1 MVKQFSYI
9 NIGLS
14 LSLGWY
20 GTYLPRC
27 ENYVRLH
34 HETFKYFNFYAGF
47 TQFQKSI
54 SGLKLPILPVLSNW
68 PGIHAPLGASWCD
81 TLFTWAHQCAAS
93 CVWIPDPNRFCL
105 KKISENPPRN
115 FKFFHVGFIQF
126 REGVSYQ
133 VWVYKTISN
142 YYSEYLA
149 VIDMKHVSSGK
160 EQTLTSAFRAKRRFL
175 SLMMQEKFYFMIH
188 FFH

>member
-1 MVKQFSYI
+1 MIRNLSFTLWKLCEIAPRNFQIFQFLCKFYSV
-9 NIGLS
+9 S
-14 LSLGWY
+14 
-20 GTYLPRC
+20 
-27 ENYVRLH
+27 E
-34 HETFKYFNFYAGF
+34 KYFGAEL
-47 TQFQKSI
+47 T
-54 SGLKLPILPVLSNW
+54 LSYW
-68 PGIHAPLGASWCD
+68 PGIHASLGASWCD
-81 TLFTWAHQCAAS
+81 TLYTWAHQCTPS

-105 KKISENPPRN
+105 KKSVRILHEILIL
-115 FKFFHVGFIQF
+115 FIQF

-188 FFH
+188 FFINVKNP